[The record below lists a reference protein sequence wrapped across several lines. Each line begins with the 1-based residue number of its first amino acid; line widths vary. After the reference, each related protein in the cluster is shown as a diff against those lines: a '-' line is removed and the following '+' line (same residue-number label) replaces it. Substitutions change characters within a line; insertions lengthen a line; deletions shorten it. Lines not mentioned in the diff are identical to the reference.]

1 MNSICIEII
10 QSMEQTK
17 SSIIAFLQAL
27 LLQEKTYNSAKVYMT
42 NTYLPL
48 AQGIIYLGEEIIRQK
63 H

>member
-1 MNSICIEII
+1 
-10 QSMEQTK
+10 MEQTK